1 MKILK
6 KIKIN
11 NINYYVIIELEY
23 KQSENKIPMLRLKDY
38 KNDYWDS
45 GDCSILIQK
54 IEENYTLKKARQYD
68 DNIAYMADVLYI
80 FDRMP
85 FISGIKDVSFSNN
98 IVNEETYVSKEEIE
112 KYIKNFNIKMNS
124 NNDFKLSDYRTWIF

>member
-23 KQSENKIPMLRLKDY
+23 KQSENKIPILRLKDC

-45 GDCSILIQK
+45 GDCSILIKK
-54 IEENYTLKKARQYD
+54 IEENYTLKKAQQYD
-68 DNIAYMADVLYI
+68 NNIAYMADVLYI

-85 FISGIKDVSFSNN
+85 FISGIKDVNFSNN
-98 IVNEETYVSKEEIE
+98 IVNEETYVSREEIE
-112 KYIKNFNIKMNS
+112 KYIKNFNIKMNF
-124 NNDFKLSDYRTWIF
+124 NNDFKLSDYRTWNF

>member
-112 KYIKNFNIKMNS
+112 KYIKNFNIKMNF
-124 NNDFKLSDYRTWIF
+124 NNDFKLSDYRTWNF